1 MIARISIPII
11 LVILLTAKCID
22 WRYACRWRWP
32 FRLMPWILAL
42 ACVAATVVLA
52 LQKDYF
58 PDRFDVLFLY
68 LHILGFIVAPA
79 AIFAFCSIFG
89 SRKVLFGLPLGRFVG
104 GLLAVLTVVC
114 YAYGSFVGPTQL
126 KVRYVELSFPD
137 LPQAFDG
144 YRIVQVSDLHLGS
157 FINGREALLRQAV
170 DSINAQD
177 ADLVAFCGDIQN
189 KQPSEI
195 MPFVDLLKTVK
206 AKDAVCSV
214 LGNHDY
220 TRYID
225 EANSYLVERN
235 MGLTRSIQTDDL
247 GWTLLDNNRIIIH
260 RDSSR
265 IVVAGMENDGE
276 GHFPQLGNI
285 NTALWGISREDF
297 VVMIEHDPTS
307 WRRKI
312 LPHSHAQIT
321 LSGHT
326 HGGQFRLFGW
336 TPASIIYR
344 EYDGIYRANGQSSSR
359 VLSVTKGL
367 GGVVPFR
374 LACPPEIVVIT
385 LRKKQ

>member
-22 WRYACRWRWP
+22 WRYACRWRWL

-42 ACVAATVVLA
+42 ACVAATVVMA

-68 LHILGFIVAPA
+68 LHILGFIVAPT

-89 SRKVLFGLPLGRFVG
+89 SRKVFFGLPLGRFVG

-114 YAYGSFVGPTQL
+114 YVYGSFVGPTQL

-225 EANSYLVERN
+225 ETNSYLVERN

-247 GWTLLDNNRIIIH
+247 GWTLLDNNRIIIR

-326 HGGQFRLFGW
+326 HGGQVRLFGW

-385 LRKKQ
+385 LRK